1 MAGAGG
7 AMLPAGAE
15 PDPLPAGMNHH
26 GQVGSTMNGTV
37 GPSQI
42 HLQPLAAGGATI
54 GNGPL
59 MQAHLLAQT
68 KSQGELPIPATQT
81 SDPAEEQANNMP
93 NITNSDATKE
103 ALAQPAE
110 VAARTAATPVVDAQ

>member
-1 MAGAGG
+1 
-7 AMLPAGAE
+7 MLPAGAE

-26 GQVGSTMNGTV
+26 GQVESTMNGR
-37 GPSQI
+37 QF

-59 MQAHLLAQT
+59 MQAHLMAQT
-68 KSQGELPIPATQT
+68 MSQGELPIPATK
-81 SDPAEEQANNMP
+81 SDPAEEQANNVP
-93 NITNSDATKE
+93 NITNSDATKG